1 MIETHKIFAPVLTL
15 RRILPMLWKS
25 SRKWTVLSTLF
36 MALEVVF
43 GLAVLYMLKQLVDV
57 VTQMLG
63 SESDPGG
70 LSHVLLYVALTGA
83 STVAFIAAR
92 SLSGLAREAQG
103 MLVADYVDRE
113 VHSRAVRADLA
124 FYESPR
130 YHDTLERA
138 RQSGNQRPA
147 QVAGNLMM
155 LGKNSLM
162 LAAVVVLITTINWLL
177 LPVLLIAIVPALLV
191 RIYFTR
197 YLYEWQRRRTQ
208 MERRAAYLDWLMTSN
223 INAKE
228 LRLNQL
234 GDYLRN
240 QYSTLRSI
248 IRGEKLAI
256 TKRRT
261 SIEMVV
267 ASIASVAFFG
277 SLGFLAWQTAEGR
290 NSVGDLVLFL
300 LIFQRAQ
307 TMGQELVQQL
317 SKLYE
322 DHLYVGLLFEFL
334 DIQPDIAEPDD
345 PREVPAEPSQGV
357 CFENVGFCYPGTDI
371 QVLHNINLTI
381 RPGQI
386 VALVGA
392 NGSGKTSLIKLLCR
406 LYDPTSG
413 RITLDGIDVREFG
426 IEDYRRV
433 FSVIFQDYT
442 HYAASVR
449 DNIRFGDIREPED
462 TPAVRT
468 AAVNAGAAPFIEA
481 LERQYD
487 TPLTRMFDDG
497 KELSIGQWQKIA
509 LARAFMHRSNVI
521 ILDEPTSALDPG
533 AEFELFENF
542 RERIDHRA
550 ALVISHRLSTVRM
563 ADYIY
568 VMDKGVIRE
577 AGTHD
582 ELIKREG
589 IYCDLF
595 KRQAHHYREVDA
607 EETP

>member
-1 MIETHKIFAPVLTL
+1 MIQTDKILAPLFSL
-15 RRILPMLWKS
+15 RRILPILWQS
-25 SRKWTVLSTLF
+25 SRKWTVLSTLL
-36 MALEVVF
+36 MALEVAF
-43 GLAVLYMLKQLVDV
+43 GLAVLYLLKQLVDV

-63 SESDPGG
+63 SADSEGG
-70 LSHVLLYVALTGA
+70 LSQVLLYVALTGA
-83 STVAFIAAR
+83 STVAFITAR
-92 SLSGLAREAQG
+92 GLSNLAREAQG
-103 MLVADYVDRE
+103 MLVADFVDRE

-124 FYESPR
+124 FYESPK

-147 QVAGNLMM
+147 QVVSNLMM
-155 LGKNSLM
+155 LSKNSLM
-162 LAAVVVLITTINWLL
+162 LAAVVVLIVTINWLL

-197 YLYEWQRRRTQ
+197 YLYQWQRRRTQ
-208 MERRAAYLDWLMTSN
+208 MERRAGYLDWLMTSD

-240 QYSTLRSI
+240 QYSKLRGT
-248 IRGEKLAI
+248 IRREKLAI

-261 SIEMVV
+261 MVELVV
-267 ASIASVAFFG
+267 ATIASVAFFG

-307 TMGQELVQQL
+307 SMGQELVQQL

-322 DHLYVGLLFEFL
+322 DHLYIGLLFEFL
-334 DIQPDIAEPDD
+334 DIRPSIAEPEQ
-345 PREVPAEPSQGV
+345 PVQVPSKPSKGV
-357 CFENVGFCYPGTDI
+357 SFENVGFSYPGTDI
-371 QVLHNINLTI
+371 PVLRDINLTI

-413 RITLDGIDVREFG
+413 RITLDGIDAREFG
-426 IEDYRRV
+426 IEEYRRV

-442 HYAASVR
+442 HYATTVR

-462 TPAVRT
+462 TPAVRE
-468 AAVNAGAAPFIEA
+468 AAINAGAAPFIDT
-481 LERQYD
+481 LKMQYD
-487 TPLTRMFDDG
+487 TPLTRMFDG
-497 KELSIGQWQKIA
+497 GQELSIGQWQKIA
-509 LARAFMHRSNVI
+509 LARAFMHRSNII

-568 VMDKGVIRE
+568 VMDKGQICE
-577 AGTHD
+577 SGTHD
-582 ELIKREG
+582 ELIRQQG
-589 IYCDLF
+589 IYCGLF

-607 EETP
+607 ETP

>member
-1 MIETHKIFAPVLTL
+1 MIQTDKIFAPVLTL

-25 SRKWTVLSTLF
+25 SRKWTVLSTLL

-43 GLAVLYMLKQLVDV
+43 GLAVLFLLKQLVDV

-63 SESDPGG
+63 SEGDPGG
-70 LSHVLLYVALTGA
+70 LSNVLFYVALTGG
-83 STVAFIAAR
+83 STIAFIVAR

-103 MLVADYVDRE
+103 MLVADYVDRQ

-138 RQSGNQRPA
+138 RQAGNQRPA
-147 QVAGNLMM
+147 YVASNLMM

-162 LAAVVVLITTINWLL
+162 LAAVVGLIVTINWLL

-208 MERRAAYLDWLMTSN
+208 MERQAGYLDWLMTSD

-234 GDYLRN
+234 GDYLRDR
-240 QYSTLRSI
+240 YSKLRGT

-261 SIEMVV
+261 SIEMAV
-267 ASIASVAFFG
+267 ASIASIAFFG

-307 TMGQELVQQL
+307 SMGQELVQQL

-334 DIQPDIAEPDD
+334 DIRPDIAEPEE
-345 PREVPAEPSQGV
+345 PHEVPAAPSKGV
-357 CFENVGFCYPGTDI
+357 CFENVSFCYPGTDT
-371 QVLHNINLTI
+371 QVLDNINLTI

-426 IEDYRRV
+426 IEEYRRV
-433 FSVIFQDYT
+433 FSVIFQDYA
-442 HYAASVR
+442 HYATSVR
-449 DNIRFGDIREPED
+449 DNIRFGDIRQPED
-462 TPAVRT
+462 TPAVET
-468 AAVNAGAAPFIEA
+468 AAINAGAAPFIEK
-481 LERQYD
+481 LEYKYD
-487 TPLTRMFDDG
+487 TPLTRMFDNG
-497 KELSIGQWQKIA
+497 AELSIGQWQKIA

-542 RERIDHRA
+542 RERINHRA

-568 VMDKGVIRE
+568 VMDKGVICE
-577 AGTHD
+577 AGTHE
-582 ELIKREG
+582 ELIKHQG

-595 KRQAHHYREVDA
+595 QRQAHHYREI
-607 EETP
+607 ET

>member
-1 MIETHKIFAPVLTL
+1 MIQTDKLLAPVLTL

-25 SRKWTVLSTLF
+25 SRKWTVLSTLL

-43 GLAVLYMLKQLVDV
+43 GLAVLYLLKQLVDV

-63 SESDPGG
+63 SEGEPGG

-103 MLVADYVDRE
+103 MMVADYVDRE

-147 QVAGNLMM
+147 QVASNLMM

-162 LAAVVVLITTINWLL
+162 LAAVVVLIMTINWLL

-208 MERRAAYLDWLMTSN
+208 MERRAAYLDWLMTSD

-234 GDYLRN
+234 GDYLRD
-240 QYSTLRSI
+240 QYSKLRGT

-261 SIEMVV
+261 SVEMVV

-307 TMGQELVQQL
+307 SMGQELVQQL

-334 DIQPDIAEPDD
+334 DIRPAIAEPEV
-345 PREVPAEPSQGV
+345 PREVPAEPREGV
-357 CFENVGFCYPGTDI
+357 CFENVGFCYPGTDS
-371 QVLHNINLTI
+371 QVLHNIDLTI

-442 HYAASVR
+442 HYATSVR

-462 TPAVRT
+462 TPAVR
-468 AAVNAGAAPFIEA
+468 AAAINAGAAPFIEN
-481 LERQYD
+481 LKRQYD

-497 KELSIGQWQKIA
+497 QELSIGQWQKIA

-568 VMDKGVIRE
+568 VMDKGVICE

-582 ELIKREG
+582 ELIKRQG
-589 IYCDLF
+589 IYCELF
-595 KRQAHHYREVDA
+595 RRQAHHYREVDA

>member
-1 MIETHKIFAPVLTL
+1 MIQTDKFFAPVFSL
-15 RRILPMLWKS
+15 RRILPMLWQS
-25 SRKWTVLSTLF
+25 SRKWTLLSTLL
-36 MALEVVF
+36 MALEVAF
-43 GLAVLYMLKQLVDV
+43 GLAVLYLLKQLVDV

-63 SESDPGG
+63 SADTEGG
-70 LSHVLLYVALTGA
+70 LTQVLLFVALTGA
-83 STVAFIAAR
+83 CTVAFITAR
-92 SLSGLAREAQG
+92 GLSGLAREAQG
-103 MLVADYVDRE
+103 MLVADFVDRE

-124 FYESPR
+124 FYESPQ

-147 QVAGNLMM
+147 QVVSNLMM
-155 LGKNSLM
+155 LSKNSLM
-162 LAAVVVLITTINWLL
+162 LAAVVILIITINWLL

-197 YLYEWQRRRTQ
+197 YLYQWQRRRTQ
-208 MERRAAYLDWLMTSN
+208 MERRAGYLDWLMTSD

-240 QYSTLRSI
+240 QYSKLRGT
-248 IRGEKLAI
+248 IRREKLAI

-261 SIEMVV
+261 MVELVV

-307 TMGQELVQQL
+307 SMGQELVQQL

-322 DHLYVGLLFEFL
+322 DHLYIGLLFEFL
-334 DIQPDIAEPDD
+334 DIRPSISEPEH
-345 PREVPAEPSQGV
+345 PVKVPGV
-357 CFENVGFCYPGTDI
+357 LSSGVAFENVGFSYPGTDI
-371 QVLHNINLTI
+371 PVLRDINLTI

-426 IEDYRRV
+426 VEDYRRV

-442 HYAASVR
+442 HYAATVR

-462 TPAVRT
+462 TPAVK
-468 AAVNAGAAPFIEA
+468 AAAINAGAAPFIDS
-481 LERQYD
+481 LKMQYD
-487 TPLTRMFDDG
+487 TPLTRMFDG
-497 KELSIGQWQKIA
+497 GQELSIGQWQKIA
-509 LARAFMHRSNVI
+509 LARAFMHRSNII

-568 VMDKGVIRE
+568 VMDKGQICE
-577 AGTHD
+577 SGTHD
-582 ELIKREG
+582 ELIRQQG
-589 IYCDLF
+589 IYCELF

-607 EETP
+607 ETH

>member
-1 MIETHKIFAPVLTL
+1 MIQTDKLLAPVLTL

-25 SRKWTVLSTLF
+25 SRKWTVLSTLL

-43 GLAVLYMLKQLVDV
+43 GLAVLYLLKQLVDV

-63 SESDPGG
+63 SEGDPGG

-103 MLVADYVDRE
+103 MMVADYVDRE

-147 QVAGNLMM
+147 QVASNLMM

-162 LAAVVVLITTINWLL
+162 LAAVVVLIVTINWLL

-208 MERRAAYLDWLMTSN
+208 MERRAAYLDWLMTSD

-234 GDYLRN
+234 GDYLRD
-240 QYSTLRSI
+240 QYSKLRAT

-261 SIEMVV
+261 SVEMVV

-307 TMGQELVQQL
+307 SMGQELVQQL

-334 DIQPDIAEPDD
+334 DIRPAIAEPEE
-345 PREVPAEPSQGV
+345 PREVPAEPREGV
-357 CFENVGFCYPGTDI
+357 CFENVGFCYPGTDS
-371 QVLHNINLTI
+371 QVLHNIDLTI

-426 IEDYRRV
+426 IEEYRRV

-442 HYAASVR
+442 HYATSVR

-468 AAVNAGAAPFIEA
+468 AAINAGAAPFIET
-481 LERQYD
+481 LKRQYD

-497 KELSIGQWQKIA
+497 QELSIGQWQKIA

-568 VMDKGVIRE
+568 VMDKGVICE

-582 ELIKREG
+582 ELIKRQG
-589 IYCDLF
+589 IYCELF
-595 KRQAHHYREVDA
+595 RRQAHHYREVDA

>member
-1 MIETHKIFAPVLTL
+1 MIQTDKILAPVFSL
-15 RRILPMLWKS
+15 RRILPMLWQS
-25 SRKWTVLSTLF
+25 SRKWTVLSTLL
-36 MALEVVF
+36 MALEVAF
-43 GLAVLYMLKQLVDV
+43 GLAVLYLLKQLVDV

-63 SESDPGG
+63 SADTEGG
-70 LSHVLLYVALTGA
+70 LSQVLLYVALTGA
-83 STVAFIAAR
+83 CTVAFIAAR
-92 SLSGLAREAQG
+92 GLSGLAREAQG
-103 MLVADYVDRE
+103 MLVADFVDRE

-124 FYESPR
+124 FYESPQ

-147 QVAGNLMM
+147 QVVSNVMM
-155 LGKNSLM
+155 LSKNSLM
-162 LAAVVVLITTINWLL
+162 LAAVVVLIITINWLL

-208 MERRAAYLDWLMTSN
+208 MERRAGYLDWLMTSD

-240 QYSTLRSI
+240 QYSRLRGT
-248 IRGEKLAI
+248 IRSEKLAI

-261 SIEMVV
+261 AVELAV
-267 ASIASVAFFG
+267 ASIASIAFFG

-307 TMGQELVQQL
+307 SMGQELVQQL

-322 DHLYVGLLFEFL
+322 DHLYIGLLFEFL
-334 DIQPDIAEPDD
+334 DIRPSIAEPEH
-345 PREVPAEPSQGV
+345 PAKVPGAPSEGV
-357 CFENVGFCYPGTDI
+357 SFENVGFSYPGTDI
-371 QVLHNINLTI
+371 PVLSGINLTI

-442 HYAASVR
+442 HYATTVR

-462 TPAVRT
+462 TPAVRE
-468 AAVNAGAAPFIEA
+468 AAINAGAAPFIES
-481 LERQYD
+481 LEKQYD
-487 TPLTRMFDDG
+487 TPLTRMFDG
-497 KELSIGQWQKIA
+497 GQELSIGQWQKIA
-509 LARAFMHRSNVI
+509 LARAFMHRSNII

-568 VMDKGVIRE
+568 VMDKGQICE

-582 ELIKREG
+582 ELIRQQG
-589 IYCDLF
+589 IYCGLF

-607 EETP
+607 ETP